1 MRIIKLP
8 YANTA
13 GFRAIAVLHQS
24 SITTGFLSTL
34 GIAFLARMYAA
45 IARDEGSAVFAAYG
59 DGATAG
65 TAPIGFI
72 AGTVDIKAMYRKVLV
87 RDGAVL
93 GLLLLPRLFSPMRLR
108 RILETLLYTRR
119 SAAPFDSSGAEPWN
133 AETPKPPPAE
143 LLAVAVDAAHRG
155 KGAGK
160 RLVAALE
167 KWYLARGV
175 NAYAVVTY
183 SRDAASNALYQACGF
198 AKAREFSHHGNVMNE
213 YRKSIG
219 GANG

>member
-8 YANTA
+8 NANA
-13 GFRAIAVLHQS
+13 AAFQAIAVLHQS
-24 SITTGFLSTL
+24 SIATGFLSTL
-34 GIAFLARMYAA
+34 GTAFLARLYGA
-45 IARDEGSAVFAAYG
+45 ITRHSRSAVFGAYDDAG
-59 DGATAG
+59 DSAV
-65 TAPIGFI
+65 PIGFI

-93 GLLLLPRLFSPMRLR
+93 GLLLLPRLFSPASVR
-108 RILETLLYTRR
+108 RIAETLMYARR

-143 LLAVAVDAAHRG
+143 LLAVAVDAVHRG

-183 SRDAASNALYQACGF
+183 SRDASSNAFYQACGF
-198 AKAREFSHHGNVMNE
+198 VKAREFMHHGNVMNE